1 MACFAMPSN
10 EGLPVSLTDPSLTTP
25 SHPLADSTRRLELL
39 TERIRYE
46 LELLSY
52 RSKDWIPAV
61 DGVLDVLIIGGGHA
75 GQTAAFAL
83 ARKDVRRVLVLDE
96 AAHGSE
102 GPWSTTAKMH
112 TLRTPKTLKGPD
124 LDLPSLSPHE
134 WFVARFGQQRW
145 DAITHIPREDWQQY
159 LAFYRSATGISVRN
173 ETTVLRVDPPTEADG
188 PFFVRTLTAGEED
201 VLLARR
207 VVFATG
213 LEGAGGIAVP
223 QNLFGHLPSSVWS
236 HTSDAVD
243 FATLK
248 GKRVG
253 VVGGG
258 ASAFDAAATALD
270 NGAASVDSF
279 MRRAAMPSANPLRWM
294 EWVAFLEHYADWDDS
309 MKWAFTRRV
318 LDVDQ
323 PTTQGSLWRCYA
335 HDNFTL
341 SFGSPWLSTRME
353 GDEVVV
359 DVAGVEHR
367 FDYLIAGT
375 GVTVDLGLR
384 PELASVVD
392 DIALWGDRYEPE
404 PGADNAALARY
415 PYLGPDFSFIAK
427 DAATAPWMSRLYH
440 FAQGARITMGIS
452 GHQLSGLPTGVQ
464 RLVWGITR
472 EQFRENATATWA
484 DFVAYDTPELV
495 NIGRRPEHLPQPQVS
510 SSSDRL
516 TGWEAVTRD

>member
-1 MACFAMPSN
+1 MPST
-10 EGLPVSLTDPSLTTP
+10 EG
-25 SHPLADSTRRLELL
+25 HPMSYPLQDSARRLEAL

-46 LELLSY
+46 LDLLSY

-61 DGVLDVLIIGGGHA
+61 DGVLDVLIVGGGHA
-75 GQTAAFAL
+75 GQAAAFAL

-96 AAHGSE
+96 APAGSE

-124 LDLPSLSPHE
+124 LDIPSLSPHE

-159 LAFYRSATGISVRN
+159 LAFYRQVTGIAVQN
-173 ETTVLRVDPPTEADG
+173 ETRVLRVDPPMSPDG
-188 PFFVRTLTAGEED
+188 PFLVHTLAAGEEE

-213 LEGAGGIAVP
+213 LEGAGGISVP
-223 QNLFGHLPSSVWS
+223 DNLFGHLPRAVWS
-236 HTSDAVD
+236 HTSHAVD
-243 FATLK
+243 FASLR
-248 GKRVG
+248 GKRIG

-270 NGAASVDSF
+270 HGAASVDSF
-279 MRRAAMPSANPLRWM
+279 MRRSAMPSANPLRWM
-294 EWVAFLEHYADWDDS
+294 EWVAFLEHYADWEDS

-318 LDVDQ
+318 LDIDQ

-341 SFGSPWLSTRME
+341 SFGSPWLSTRMDGE
-353 GDEVVV
+353 EVVV

-375 GVTVDLGLR
+375 GVTVDLSLR
-384 PELASVVD
+384 PELAPFVEQ
-392 DIALWGDRYEPE
+392 IALWADRFQPE
-404 PGADNAALARY
+404 SGTEHPGLARY
-415 PYLGPDFSFIAK
+415 PYLGSDFSFTAK
-427 DAATAPWMSRLYH
+427 NPSAAPWMGRLYH
-440 FAQGARITMGIS
+440 FSQGARITMGIS

-472 EQFRENATATWA
+472 DQFRENAESTWA

-510 SSSDRL
+510 SSSSRL
-516 TGWEAVTRD
+516 TGWELAASDIHHATS